1 MTQTPNTAGG
11 SGVASAAPEVVGVAA
26 APFASAN
33 VASLGILGA
42 LSLSHGLNDL
52 IQSLL
57 PAIYPLLKDAYALDF
72 RQIGYITLAFQGTAS
87 ILQPMVGLYTDKYPK
102 PFSLTIGMG
111 CTLIGLLL
119 LSMASSY
126 PMILFSAALV
136 GLGSSIFHPESSR
149 MARLASGGRHGFA
162 QSLFQVGGNCGSAIG
177 PLLAAFIVVPNGQKS
192 IAWFAIVALVG
203 MAVLFNVGRWYAQKL
218 LLKQTAGHKASG
230 TVSLPRLVVFRSIA
244 ILIALM
250 FSKFVYLASISTY
263 LTFYLISKF
272 QVSVSAAQ
280 LFLFL
285 FLFATAAGTFLGGP
299 LGDKIGRKPVMLGSI
314 LGVLPFTLLLP
325 HANLFWTAAL
335 TIPIGLVLAS
345 AFSAIVVYAQ
355 DLVPGRTGVIAGLFF
370 GFAFGM
376 GGVGAAVLGVI
387 ADKTSV
393 DYAFQLCAYL
403 PAIGLLALFLPN
415 IKRTHI

>member
-1 MTQTPNTAGG
+1 MKQATDTSERGG
-11 SGVASAAPEVVGVAA
+11 GGFAAPAVVPVA
-26 APFASAN
+26 AN

-57 PAIYPLLKDAYALDF
+57 PAVYPLLKDAYALDF

-87 ILQPMVGLYTDKYPK
+87 VLQPLVGLYTDKYPK

-119 LSMASSY
+119 LSMAGSY

-177 PLLAAFIVVPNGQKS
+177 PLLAAFVVVPNGQKS
-192 IAWFAIVALVG
+192 IAWFAIVALIG
-203 MAVLFNVGRWYAQKL
+203 MAVLFNVGRWYARKL
-218 LLKQTAGHKASG
+218 AAKKTAALRPSG
-230 TVSLPRLVVFRSIA
+230 TVTLPRFTVVRSIA
-244 ILIALM
+244 ILVALM

-272 QVSVSAAQ
+272 QVSVSSAQ

-314 LGVLPFTLLLP
+314 LGVLPFTLALP

-335 TIPIGLVLAS
+335 TVPIGLILAS

-376 GGVGAAVLGVI
+376 GGIGAAALGIV

-393 DYAFQLCAYL
+393 EYAFQLCAYL
-403 PAIGLLALFLPN
+403 PVIGLLALFLPN
-415 IKRTHI
+415 LKHVSPV

>member
-1 MTQTPNTAGG
+1 M
-11 SGVASAAPEVVGVAA
+11 ASAAPAVVGVAA
-26 APFASAN
+26 APFAAANVASAN

-87 ILQPMVGLYTDKYPK
+87 ILQPLVGLYTDKYPK

-192 IAWFAIVALVG
+192 IAWFAIVALIG

-218 LLKQTAGHKASG
+218 SLKQTAGHKASG
-230 TVSLPRLVVFRSIA
+230 TVSLPRAVVFRSIA

-345 AFSAIVVYAQ
+345 AFSAIVVFAQ

-415 IKRTHI
+415 IKRTHL

>member
-1 MTQTPNTAGG
+1 M
-11 SGVASAAPEVVGVAA
+11 ASAAPAVVGVAA
-26 APFASAN
+26 APFAAAN

-87 ILQPMVGLYTDKYPK
+87 ILQPLVGLYTDKYPK

-192 IAWFAIVALVG
+192 IAWFAIVALIG

-218 LLKQTAGHKASG
+218 SLKQTAGHKASG
-230 TVSLPRLVVFRSIA
+230 TVSLPRAVVFRSIA

-345 AFSAIVVYAQ
+345 AFSAIVVFAQ

-403 PAIGLLALFLPN
+403 PAIGLLGLFLPN
-415 IKRTHI
+415 IKRTHL

>member
-1 MTQTPNTAGG
+1 M
-11 SGVASAAPEVVGVAA
+11 VSAAPEVVGVAA
-26 APFASAN
+26 APFAAAN

-87 ILQPMVGLYTDKYPK
+87 ILQPLVGLYTDKYPK

-192 IAWFAIVALVG
+192 IAWFAIVALIG
-203 MAVLFNVGRWYAQKL
+203 MTVLFNVGRWYAQKL
-218 LLKQTAGHKASG
+218 SLKQTAGHKASG
-230 TVSLPRLVVFRSIA
+230 TVSLPRAVVFRSIA

-345 AFSAIVVYAQ
+345 AFSAIVVFAQ

-415 IKRTHI
+415 IKRTHL

>member
-1 MTQTPNTAGG
+1 M
-11 SGVASAAPEVVGVAA
+11 VSAAPEVVGVAA
-26 APFASAN
+26 APFAAAN

-87 ILQPMVGLYTDKYPK
+87 ILQPLVGLYTDKYPK

-192 IAWFAIVALVG
+192 IAWFAIVALIG

-218 LLKQTAGHKASG
+218 SLKQTAGHKASG
-230 TVSLPRLVVFRSIA
+230 TVSLPRAVVFRSIA

-345 AFSAIVVYAQ
+345 AFSAIVVFAQ

-415 IKRTHI
+415 IKRTHL

>member
-1 MTQTPNTAGG
+1 MTPAVNRVNANT
-11 SGVASAAPEVVGVAA
+11 
-26 APFASAN
+26 
-33 VASLGILGA
+33 ASLGILGA

-57 PAIYPLLKDAYALDF
+57 PALYPLLKDAYALDF

-87 ILQPMVGLYTDKYPK
+87 ILQPLVGLYTDKYPK

-192 IAWFAIVALVG
+192 IAWFAIIALIG
-203 MAVLFNVGRWYAQKL
+203 MAVLFNVGRWYARKL
-218 LLKQTAGHKASG
+218 AVKHTAGQKVSG
-230 TVSLPRLVVFRSIA
+230 TVSLPRAVVVRSIA

-280 LFLFL
+280 VFLFL

-314 LGVLPFTLLLP
+314 LGVLPFTLMLP

-335 TIPIGLVLAS
+335 TIPIGLILAS

-376 GGVGAAVLGVI
+376 GGVGAAILGVI
-387 ADKTSV
+387 ADKASV

-403 PAIGLLALFLPN
+403 PAIGMLALFLPN
-415 IKRTHI
+415 IKRTHP